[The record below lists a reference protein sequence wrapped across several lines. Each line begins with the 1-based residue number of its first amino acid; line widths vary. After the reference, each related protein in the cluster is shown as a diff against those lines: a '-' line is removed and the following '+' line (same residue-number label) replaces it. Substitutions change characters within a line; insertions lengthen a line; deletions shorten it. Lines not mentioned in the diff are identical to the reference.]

1 MKPIF
6 KEELEILQDRFNI
19 ILPTNCWKKKGGWV
33 VVPNECNELINLG
46 RLKSEFGGLITF
58 KSSNRNIPKEYISHL
73 DYCIKNKDYVSK
85 IPDLSFL
92 NNNEVVILTST
103 GKDSEVARHI
113 VETQIGKRERTFTNT
128 SLDVHQTYTLAKQN
142 CNTIINPSKGFYQ
155 WVQEEH
161 RIIPSRTVRKCCSV
175 S

>member
-33 VVPNECNELINLG
+33 VVQNKNNELINLG
-46 RLKSEFGGLITF
+46 RLKSEFCGLITF
-58 KSSNRNIPKEYISHL
+58 KSSNRNIPKEYVSHL
-73 DYCIKNKDYVSK
+73 DYCIKNKNYESK

-92 NNNEVVILTST
+92 NNKEVVILTST

-113 VETQIGKRERTFTNT
+113 VEAQIGKREN
-128 SLDVHQTYTLAKQN
+128 
-142 CNTIINPSKGFYQ
+142 FYK
-155 WVQEEH
+155 H
-161 RIIPSRTVRKCCSV
+161 
-175 S
+175 